1 MEPIGLVGMPVILF
15 SILCL
20 SWISLVFYSVYL
32 HRAISAIPQLQPLR
46 TDQAR
51 DDQAENDQADQAG
64 DRSVDRFPRIA
75 VIIPAYN
82 ESENIEACVLSV
94 LDSSSLAAD
103 RLEVWVVDDQSTDL
117 TLSLLRSLEVRV
129 VDPRLQILP
138 GQPRPTDG
146 QWQGKNWAC
155 AQAADRTTCEFILFI
170 DADVRLQPGAI
181 EAAVETA
188 QANQLDLLNCVP
200 ALVCGSLGEWLV
212 QPLIFMNLLISFDSV
227 AVHDPKN
234 PTAYAA
240 GPFMLFRRAA
250 YEAVGGHLAV
260 ADQVAED
267 VALARLIKHQGLRLG
282 YYLGANI
289 ATLRMYR
296 TWGQL
301 WEGWTKVLYVGA
313 QRNALLMVLLAIMMM
328 TLFCLPG
335 FSVAISIFQILIGSW
350 VGGAGWGGINLGC
363 GAIALLCIGW
373 HYRLRVQIAQALN
386 STPTY
391 WWLQSVGGGLVALL
405 AIASVIKTETGW
417 GWTWRGRSLK

>member
-20 SWISLVFYSVYL
+20 SWISLVLYSVYL
-32 HRAISAIPQLQPLR
+32 HRAIGAIPQLQPLP
-46 TDQAR
+46 TDQLG
-51 DDQAENDQADQAG
+51 DDQAGDDQAGDDQAG

-103 RLEVWVVDDQSTDL
+103 RLEVWVVDDQSIDL
-117 TLSLLRSLEVRV
+117 TLSLLRGLEARV
-129 VDPRLQILP
+129 ADPRLQILP
-138 GQPRPTDG
+138 GQPRPTDV

-155 AQAADRTTCEFILFI
+155 AQAADLTTCEFILFI

-181 EAAVETA
+181 EAAVQTA

-212 QPLIFMNLLISFDSV
+212 QPLIFMNLLISFDSA
-227 AVHDPKN
+227 AVQDPKN

-250 YEAVGGHLAV
+250 YEAVGGHRAV
-260 ADQVAED
+260 ADAVAED
-267 VALARLIKHQGLRLG
+267 VALARRIKQQGLCLG
-282 YYLGANI
+282 YYLGAHV
-289 ATLRMYR
+289 AQLRMYS
-296 TWGQL
+296 TWNAL

-313 QRNALLMVLLAIMMM
+313 QRNVVLMGLLVWMMVS
-328 TLFCLPG
+328 LFCLPG
-335 FSVAISIFQILIGSW
+335 LSLVLLLSQGLRQP
-350 VGGAGWGGINLGC
+350 WGVVDGLA
-363 GAIALLCIGW
+363 GAIALLCLGW